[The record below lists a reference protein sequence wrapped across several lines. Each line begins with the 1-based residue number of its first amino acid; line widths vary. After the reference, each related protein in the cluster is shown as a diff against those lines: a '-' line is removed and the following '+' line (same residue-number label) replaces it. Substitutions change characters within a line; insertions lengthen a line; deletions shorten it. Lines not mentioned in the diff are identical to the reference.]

1 MCLSLRHKDLFF
13 SVVTCCLTVVLP
25 WVGVSVRHVYD
36 VCDIAGSFVSVK
48 GTVVRVSNI
57 KPLCTQIV
65 FQCAAC
71 EEMQVSQ

>member
-1 MCLSLRHKDLFF
+1 MCLSLRHKDLFL
-13 SVVTCCLTVVLP
+13 SVVTSCLTAVITLDKC
-25 WVGVSVRHVYD
+25 D